1 MKRGG
6 MILKLEYFR
15 QKLNIY
21 RVFLRSNGVKEK
33 EVEVKIK
40 LPNGVEAY
48 ITNVKLIQD
57 GSKSTIMLDTS
68 H

>member
-21 RVFLRSNGVKEK
+21 RVFLRSNGVKEN